1 MVLSLL
7 PVITLVLIFSKY
19 IVIILYSEEFLII
32 VPYVRIMAISLLL
45 RIVWQVC
52 SVTFMAI
59 GKNSLYLLIDAIIG
73 NGLFFIITMTS
84 FYYWGLTGLSY
95 AFIVSSFIIM
105 CFLIMAVKIITKSKL
120 DNRIICIIGAGFLM
134 LLFLYVSL
142 SYLYGTFQIIVSGII
157 SCIIIVTS
165 LKLLNRKI
173 NYLEYIKKVIHK

>member
-1 MVLSLL
+1 
-7 PVITLVLIFSKY
+7 
-19 IVIILYSEEFLII
+19 
-32 VPYVRIMAISLLL
+32 
-45 RIVWQVC
+45 
-52 SVTFMAI
+52 
-59 GKNSLYLLIDAIIG
+59 
-73 NGLFFIITMTS
+73 
-84 FYYWGLTGLSY
+84 
-95 AFIVSSFIIM
+95 M